1 MVTRARAPSFSVEAD
16 LNGAAARVVLRGE
29 LDLTAASALEEMLAL
44 VLGKAPRDV
53 VLQMGGVA
61 FIDCAC
67 ARVIAQAAQT
77 LPGPGRLVI
86 QSPSPVVRRLF
97 HLSGLDTV
105 VPVGETAC
113 PEPAPPQAIPA
124 SRRPAGHASTGSP
137 GCTPTRGEGAQA
149 ASV

>member
-1 MVTRARAPSFSVEAD
+1 MVRRARAPSFSVEAD
-16 LNGAAARVVLRGE
+16 LNGAAARVVVRGE
-29 LDLTAASALEEMLAL
+29 LDLTAAPALQEMLAL
-44 VLGKAPRDV
+44 VLARAPRGI

-67 ARVIAQAAQT
+67 AEVIAQAAQA

-97 HLSGLDTV
+97 HLSGLDAV

-113 PEPAPPQAIPA
+113 PGPAPPQAISVSRKPA
-124 SRRPAGHASTGSP
+124 SHTSTGSP
-137 GCTPTRGEGAQA
+137 GCTHTMGEGAQA
-149 ASV
+149 ASI